1 MSEELKEVFK
11 YIVDQLKIDAKDEYS
26 KGFNE
31 ALIHVGLYIAGNYY
45 STNKEKEHET
55 NK

>member
-1 MSEELKEVFK
+1 MRQELKEVFK
-11 YIVDQLKIDAKDEYS
+11 YVVDSLKIDNKDDYS
-26 KGFNE
+26 KGFND

-45 STNKEKEHET
+45 TTDKEKENET